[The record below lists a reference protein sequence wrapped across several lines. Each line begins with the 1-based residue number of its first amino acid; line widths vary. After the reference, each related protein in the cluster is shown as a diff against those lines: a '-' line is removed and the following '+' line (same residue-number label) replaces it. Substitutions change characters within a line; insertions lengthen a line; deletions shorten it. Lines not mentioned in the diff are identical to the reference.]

1 MGKPKGESRGLAYLK
16 QVRPEA
22 VHHLLKF
29 FGESGSHL
37 EPRTRFLISIVTKV
51 INFSPRGL
59 QQYVPRALK
68 EGATADEII
77 DAVLCSYPCAGLTRV
92 VDALDV
98 ILDMGLPGFETPG
111 EQAEPPAEEAPAEEA
126 PADSAGEEWREI
138 GRREDFSKDGRLEVN
153 LGDRCLAVFDIDG
166 EVLVIDGLCPHR
178 SGPLSRGQL
187 EGKVVTCPL
196 HHWQFD
202 LQTGVSQDNPGA
214 KVGTYEVKVED
225 DGRIFV
231 RC

>member
-1 MGKPKGESRGLAYLK
+1 MGKPKGQSRGLAYLK
-16 QVRPEA
+16 QARPEA

-29 FGESGSHL
+29 FGESGRHL

-68 EGATADEII
+68 EGASPDEVI
-77 DAVLCSYPCAGLTRV
+77 DAVLCAYPCAGLTRV

-98 ILDMGLPGFETPG
+98 ILDLGLPGFDVPG
-111 EQAEPPAEEAPAEEA
+111 EQSEPATAEAPAE
-126 PADSAGEEWREI
+126 SSVGEWQEI
-138 GRREDFSKDGRLEVN
+138 ARREDFSKDGRLEVN
-153 LGDRCLAVFDIDG
+153 VGDRCLAAFDIDG

-178 SGPLSRGQL
+178 SGPLIRGQL

-202 LQTGVSQDNPGA
+202 LESGVSQDNPGA

-231 RC
+231 RF

>member
-1 MGKPKGESRGLAYLK
+1 MSSR
-16 QVRPEA
+16 
-22 VHHLLKF
+22 
-29 FGESGSHL
+29 
-37 EPRTRFLISIVTKV
+37 
-51 INFSPRGL
+51 RG
-59 QQYVPRALK
+59 AS
-68 EGATADEII
+68 T
-77 DAVLCSYPCAGLTRV
+77 
-92 VDALDV
+92 
-98 ILDMGLPGFETPG
+98 
-111 EQAEPPAEEAPAEEA
+111 EAPAEEA
-126 PADSAGEEWREI
+126 QADSAGEEWREI

-231 RC
+231 RF